1 MAHAVTETA
10 ASAPLPRHIA
20 ITMDGNGR
28 WAAARGLARTAGHKA
43 GLEPVRLCVRECA
56 RLQIEALTLFAFS
69 IACTT
74 LFSHGEIT
82 SVRPSSTAMLATCCS
97 GTSEP

>member
-1 MAHAVTETA
+1 MWFMTSRRT
-10 ASAPLPRHIA
+10 L
-20 ITMDGNGR
+20 
-28 WAAARGLARTAGHKA
+28 RTATRAFSASCRSTFVISRRRSSVSGGMGMRITVPAVIGVSPRSDLK
-43 GLEPVRLCVRECA
+43 
-56 RLQIEALTLFAFS
+56 IAFS

-74 LFSHGEIT
+74 LFSHGEMT